1 MKGQLTSEYLIS
13 FVIFIGL
20 IAYTYFSYSS
30 NIPRFIEEVRKEN
43 IRSEAFQ
50 LSELIVNNPG
60 EPKNWD
66 DDFPNL
72 RRIGLLDERFN
83 KSNLISEDKIDELDN
98 NFDCND
104 LNDYNLFMSLL
115 GANRNFSLIISEI
128 DETGGNRIKMY
139 TCLSPT
145 TVILPINITIQRIV
159 AYNDSV
165 SLEIKPAEVIIQM

>member
-50 LSELIVNNPG
+50 LSELLVNNPG
-60 EPKNWD
+60 EPINWQS
-66 DDFPNL
+66 FPIIQ
-72 RRIGLLDERFN
+72 RIGISDENFN
-83 KSNLISEDKIDELDN
+83 KSNLISEDKINELN
-98 NFDCND
+98 TRFDCNNP
-104 LNDYNLFMSLL
+104 NDYTLFMSML

-128 DETGGNRIKMY
+128 DLTNGNRIPMY

-145 TVILPINITIQRIV
+145 TFISPINITIQRIV